1 MERPLG
7 WRVGK
12 AHTLLWKYIDAQVL
26 GTPRLARAK
35 SAFLWHFQESHC
47 LTEPEMSFSFMGL
60 FFHETKTAIKEK
72 NLL

>member
-12 AHTLLWKYIDAQVL
+12 THTLLWKYIDFQVF
-26 GTPRLARAK
+26 GTPLLARVK
-35 SAFLWHFQESHC
+35 SAPLWHSQKSHS
-47 LTEPEMSFSFMGL
+47 LSEPETSFSFMGL
-60 FFHETKTAIKEK
+60 LFHETKTAIKEK